1 MSDPGDAGERP
12 TDDADGTAGPD
23 ADEDSEWEFSLQDLE
38 QREADAEAA
47 AAAERER
54 RQPLEAG
61 DPSLENVLFVLLGV
75 LLALFIISRMFL
87 L

>member
-1 MSDPGDAGERP
+1 MSDPGDAGERRS
-12 TDDADGTAGPD
+12 DEADGTAGPD

-54 RQPLEAG
+54 RRPLEPG
-61 DPSLENVLFVLLGV
+61 DPSLENVLFVILGV